1 MPRLPM
7 LIRLAEVLD
16 VDDLAELTG
25 EARLSRVTY
34 SKRAPGDLDSIRN
47 AMASPVDRAGAPASP
62 THFAH
67 RVATAWRVW
76 HSSET
81 ERDAVA
87 PMLPELISDGRAMMR
102 ALDGTER
109 RDVARD
115 LARTY
120 HLAQLYASHTPAAE
134 LVYMT
139 GDRAML
145 AAEYAD
151 DPIAVAGAAWY
162 MNHVWR
168 DAGEA
173 AEARVDV
180 ATDAASMLRPA
191 DSTEERALYSLMH
204 LAVALSHAKL
214 GKDGEAWFHYDR
226 ATRAAA
232 SLDGY
237 VHPWL
242 MIGRG
247 MVEHYA
253 VTIHLD
259 LQKPGLAVKAA
270 NAIRPS
276 GVPSRTRQSR
286 YLVEVARA
294 HHRQG
299 DAVAAVHLM
308 SKARSVSVDTFSFS
322 LFARS
327 MVAEMLPGAPAS
339 VEGEVRDLARTLHLI
354 T

>member
-1 MPRLPM
+1 
-7 LIRLAEVLD
+7 
-16 VDDLAELTG
+16 
-25 EARLSRVTY
+25 
-34 SKRAPGDLDSIRN
+34 
-47 AMASPVDRAGAPASP
+47 
-62 THFAH
+62 
-67 RVATAWRVW
+67 
-76 HSSET
+76 
-81 ERDAVA
+81 
-87 PMLPELISDGRAMMR
+87 MLPDLISDGRAMMR

-109 RDVARD
+109 RDVARH
-115 LARTY
+115 LAQAY

-145 AAEYAD
+145 TAEDAD
-151 DPIAVAGAAWY
+151 DPIAMAGAAWY
-162 MNHVWR
+162 LNHVWR

-173 AEARVDV
+173 AEARVAV
-180 ATDAASMLRPA
+180 ATDAASMLDPA
-191 DSTEERALYSLMH
+191 NSTEERALYSLMH

-214 GKDGEAWFHYDR
+214 GKDGQAWFHHDKAR
-226 ATRAAA
+226 QAAA

-259 LQKPGLAVKAA
+259 LQKPGHALQAA
-270 NAIRPS
+270 NSIHPS

-294 HHRQG
+294 HYRQG
-299 DAVAAVHLM
+299 DPVAAIHLM
-308 SKARSVSVDTFSFS
+308 NKARNVSVDTFSFS
-322 LFARS
+322 LFAKS
-327 MVAEMLPGAPAS
+327 MVSEMLPGAPAA
-339 VEGEVRDLARTLHLI
+339 VEDEVRDLARTLRLI